1 VLNPPLQF
9 KFQSALARAATH
21 SRQGSLDHDIPPDS
35 QSSLREAFELLGWA
49 APAPRAFAFAAAC
62 CEATLEGMAPSS
74 VHLGYDGP
82 SVTSELPQ
90 RLGKLFMRDRGRS
103 ASFVSRS
110 SCPRVWAVNPG
121 RRSWSSQWFIVMS
134 VCDRITPN
142 FTEHIEAARI

>member
-1 VLNPPLQF
+1 VLYPPLQF

-21 SRQGSLDHDIPPDS
+21 LSQGSLDHDIPPDS

-74 VHLGYDGP
+74 VHLDYDGP

-110 SCPRVWAVNPG
+110 SSRGGGRSTRVAALGVLSGLSSCWYVIG
-121 RRSWSSQWFIVMS
+121 LREISWHTL
-134 VCDRITPN
+134 R
-142 FTEHIEAARI
+142 

>member
-1 VLNPPLQF
+1 VLNSPLQ
-9 KFQSALARAATH
+9 FQSALAHAATH
-21 SRQGSLDHDIPPDS
+21 SSQGLLDHDVPPDS

-62 CEATLEGMAPSS
+62 CDATLEGMAPSS

-90 RLGKLFMRDRGRS
+90 RLGRLFMRDRGRS

-110 SCPRVWAVNPG
+110 SCRGRGRSTRVAALGVLSGLLSCWYMIG
-121 RRSWSSQWFIVMS
+121 LREISWHTLRQHVYS
-134 VCDRITPN
+134 
-142 FTEHIEAARI
+142 